1 MGKDSLREK
10 IEQDVS
16 DNLSGF
22 ITGARWENSKV
33 VSLGAAG
40 LSAAIVLFLTQTQSL
55 THVLEIALFCVSL
68 AIPVWLSCWQI
79 GDTYS
84 LYGEV
89 SYNHFFKLKNFLPGV
104 VLFLAGCLLLFVSFA
119 LIVWNASKGAS
130 VAFIALSLV
139 LAIYVS
145 MHSVSVRKHVE
156 RNRVKSEKTN
166 KK

>member
-1 MGKDSLREK
+1 MSKGSLRKK

-22 ITGARWENSKV
+22 ITEARWEGSRV

-40 LSAAIVLFLTQTQSL
+40 LSAAIVLFLTQTKPL
-55 THVLEIALFCVSL
+55 NDVLEIALFCASS
-68 AIPVWLSCWQI
+68 AIPVWLSLWQI

-104 VLFLAGCLLLFVSFA
+104 AFFLAGSLLLFISFA
-119 LIVWNASKGAS
+119 LIIWNASKCAS
-130 VAFIALSLV
+130 VVFVSLSLV
-139 LAIYVS
+139 LAIYIS
-145 MHSVSVRKHVE
+145 IHSVSVRKHVE
-156 RNRVKSEKTN
+156 KNRVGSERK
-166 KK
+166 